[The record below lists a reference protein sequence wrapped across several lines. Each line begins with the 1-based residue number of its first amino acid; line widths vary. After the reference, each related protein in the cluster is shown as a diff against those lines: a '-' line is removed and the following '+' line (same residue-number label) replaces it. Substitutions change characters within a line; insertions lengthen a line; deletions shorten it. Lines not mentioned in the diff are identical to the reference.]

1 MTFRN
6 LLLWLTYFVCSA
18 VLLSSGFHLTEK
30 DEPVGANIAE
40 NSYRQTNILTEHEAL
55 APEDT
60 DSARFLFIGSIFEL
74 AYLTLRKSKRSIRE
88 WAKDFVLAYQQ
99 RQRQRQ
105 EKKARK
111 TQTNQSRQLNLLQ
124 RTVE

>member
-18 VLLSSGFHLTEK
+18 VLLSSGFHLTEQ

-40 NSYRQTNILTEHEAL
+40 NSYRQTNILTGHEAL

-74 AYLTLRKSKRSIRE
+74 AYLTLRKSKRDIRE
-88 WAKDFVLAYQQ
+88 WAMRLPVS
-99 RQRQRQ
+99 RQ
-105 EKKARK
+105 ETRRLSFLVFGLTSKRFI
-111 TQTNQSRQLNLLQ
+111 RY
-124 RTVE
+124 